1 MKDIIIYIDS
11 SGPNVFKSNIADTIG
26 SIIKNIGNFD
36 YGFYINVDD
45 DNIKHFI
52 KKLFV
57 GKIKDKLIGL
67 NVSNNS
73 WAKKFNSFFDN
84 YKNLTKYFLICHDDI
99 IIKTQD
105 FFQITLNEI
114 SGREK
119 EIGWITYT
127 NNRYYEFDK
136 KILPNSIR
144 EGFHIDRKKY
154 PRIFECHNMIDD
166 IENFDYP
173 KAAVK
178 CHGPYSHI
186 NIISTESL
194 KKIGFCEDWTDY
206 TILIDEDWS
215 LESLKNNLINVWIP
229 NIFYV
234 HPNPKNTALR
244 KLDLRYADIAHQR
257 FYNKWGFT
265 CDDYDDNIIKNI
277 REKYK
282 DTNIPWS
289 SYKKTYEWEYLK

>member
-11 SGPNVFKSNIADTIG
+11 SGPNVFKTNITDTIG

-45 DNIKHFI
+45 DNIKQFI

-57 GKIKDKLIGL
+57 GKIKDKLIEI
-67 NVSNNS
+67 NTSNES
-73 WAKKFNSFFDN
+73 WAKKFNLFFDK

-99 IIKTQD
+99 VIKTKD

-114 SGREK
+114 SGK
-119 EIGWITYT
+119 ENEVGWVTYT
-127 NNRYYEFDK
+127 NSRYYEFDK

-144 EGFHIDRKKY
+144 EGFHVDRKNY
-154 PRIFECHNMIDD
+154 PRIFECHNMNDK

-173 KAAVK
+173 KSAVK

-186 NIISTESL
+186 NIVSAESL

-215 LESLKNNLINVWIP
+215 LEALKNNLINVWIP
-229 NIFYV
+229 SVFYT

-244 KLDLRYADIAHQR
+244 KLDLRYADIAHKK
-257 FYNKWGFT
+257 FYDKWGFT
-265 CDDYDDNIIKNI
+265 CDDYDDNIINNI
-277 REKYK
+277 RKKYK